1 MNPEN
6 GFNPESD
13 QPNYESGNKIENN
26 LSETLTLE
34 VNKAIATLESSE
46 EEEAVIEMNGMKVR
60 PYDSPIEGRDV
71 FAVHELEGK
80 KYLIYT

>member
-1 MNPEN
+1 MKPEN

-34 VNKAIATLESSE
+34 VNKAIAILESSPVE
-46 EEEAVIEMNGMKVR
+46 ETIIEISGMKVR

-71 FAVHELEGK
+71 FAVHELNGK